1 MNVVAATEHRPAIAL
16 PDLRPFIDGAFV
28 DAASERTFAV
38 TNPSAGEVFAQVQ
51 EADATDVDR
60 AVKAARKALEGDWGR
75 MNASARARLLRRFA
89 DLIERNKEN
98 LARLESLNNGKTY
111 REAVKG
117 DLPSA
122 WEVFH
127 YYAGWCTKVRG
138 ETIPVDG
145 PFLNYTVREPYGVCA
160 QIIPWNFPL
169 LMAAWKLAPALAT
182 GNTVVLKPSEVT
194 PVSVLALAALAQE
207 AGFPPGVINVLPGFG
222 PVAGEALARHR
233 DVDKLAFTG
242 STRTA
247 RALLHASAESNL
259 KKLSLELGG
268 KSPHIVFEDADLKPA
283 MNAALWGIFMNKG
296 EVCAAGSRL
305 LVHRGRYDEL
315 LEMLAA
321 RVARMKVGDPF
332 AADTEMGA
340 IVSEQQMNT
349 VLGYIGKGRDQGAR
363 LVVGGE
369 RIDDHAGYFVKPT
382 IFADVNEGMDIA
394 QEEIFGPVLAV
405 MPFDDEADAVRL
417 ANSTLYGLVAG
428 VWTKDLGRAH
438 RVARQIR
445 SGTVWV
451 NDYNR
456 FDAASPFGGY
466 GQSGWGREMGE
477 QALELYTQTKSVW
490 VRTDR

>member
-1 MNVVAATEHRPAIAL
+1 MTVIAATEHRPEIAL
-16 PDLRPFIDGAFV
+16 PELRPFIDGAFV
-28 DAASERTFAV
+28 DAASGRSFDV
-38 TNPSAGEVFAQVQ
+38 INPSSGEAFAQVQ
-51 EADATDVDR
+51 EADSADVDR
-60 AVKAARKALEGDWGR
+60 AVKAARKALEGDWGK

-89 DLIERNKEN
+89 DLIEQNKEH

-111 REAVKG
+111 REALKG

-127 YYAGWCTKVRG
+127 YYAGWCTKMRG

-145 PFLNYTVREPYGVCA
+145 PFLNYTLREPYGVCA

-182 GNTVVLKPSEVT
+182 GNTVILKPSEVT
-194 PVSVLALAALAQE
+194 PVSVLELARLAQE

-222 PVAGEALARHR
+222 QVAGEALARHPGI
-233 DVDKLAFTG
+233 DKLAFTG

-247 RALLHASAESNL
+247 RALLHASADTNL

-268 KSPHIVFEDADLKPA
+268 KSPHVVFEDADLKPA

-305 LVHRGRYDEL
+305 LVHRSRYDEL
-315 LEMLAA
+315 LEMLAT
-321 RVARMKVGDPF
+321 RVGRMKVGDPF
-332 AADTEMGA
+332 APDTEMGA
-340 IVSEQQMNT
+340 IVSERQMNT
-349 VLGYIGKGRDQGAR
+349 VLGYIQKGREQGAR
-363 LVVGGE
+363 LVTGGE
-369 RIDDHAGYFVKPT
+369 RDAGDGYFVRPT
-382 IFADVNEGMDIA
+382 IFADVNERMDIA

-417 ANSTLYGLVAG
+417 ANSTMYGLVAG

-445 SGTVWV
+445 SGTVWI

-477 QALELYTQTKSVW
+477 QAIELYTQTKSVW